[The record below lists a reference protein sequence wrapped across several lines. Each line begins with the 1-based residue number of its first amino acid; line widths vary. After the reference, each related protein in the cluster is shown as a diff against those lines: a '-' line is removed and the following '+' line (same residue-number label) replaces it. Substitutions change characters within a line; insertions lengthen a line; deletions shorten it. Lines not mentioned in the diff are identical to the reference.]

1 MGIIISCFTG
11 CGREFLKNTH
21 GDKVKVFDAV
31 AEMPLT
37 DIDGK
42 VNGDLL
48 ESYFNKVMSV
58 VDEND
63 IVFVDASTVVRN
75 KLNEN
80 NVDYDIFYPSAER
93 RGEFIENQVRKRTK
107 PTVIRDLDKNFEK
120 WVDEIENDESP
131 NCYKHKLSNQGEFIG
146 NSPVIMQYIDSVKNE
161 QHNET
166 MAQPPRSEEDDEA
179 N

>member
-21 GDKVKVFDAV
+21 GDKAKIFDAV

-42 VNGDLL
+42 INGELL

-58 VDEND
+58 VDDND
-63 IVFVDASTVVRN
+63 IVFVDASTAVRD

-93 RGEFIENQVRKRTK
+93 RGEFIENQVRKRTNPK
-107 PTVIRDLDKNFEK
+107 IIRSLDKDFEK
-120 WVDEIENDESP
+120 WVTEIDDDESP
-131 NCYKHKLSNQGEFIG
+131 NCYKHKLNNQGEFIG
-146 NSPVIMQYIDSVKNE
+146 NAPIIMQYINSLKPNE
-161 QHNET
+161 QART
-166 MAQPPRSEEDDEA
+166 MENNS
-179 N
+179 

>member
-21 GDKVKVFDAV
+21 GDKAKIFDAV

-42 VNGDLL
+42 INGDLL

-63 IVFVDASTVVRN
+63 IVFVDASTAVRD

-80 NVDYDIFYPSAER
+80 NVDYDVFYPSTER
-93 RGEFIENQVRKRTK
+93 RGEFIENQVRKRTNSK
-107 PTVIRDLDKNFEK
+107 VIQSLDRNFEK
-120 WVDEIENDESP
+120 WVQAIDNDESE
-131 NCYKHKLSNQGEFIG
+131 NCYKHKLTNKGEYIG
-146 NSPVIMQYIDSVKNE
+146 NTPIIMQYIDSLKHE
-161 QHNET
+161 Q
-166 MAQPPRSEEDDEA
+166 S
-179 N
+179 